1 MDHQYAAMS
10 LGEDDEGFLM
20 YEDVSVDT
28 VDFDDRWCLV
38 GRFLTDRS
46 IDFDAMQHKMA
57 SLWRPVRGLFVKEL
71 EPNLFLFQFYHD
83 MDIDRV
89 VEGSPWTFDRIP
101 LIFERLKQGENPRC
115 ITPVELTY
123 WVQIHGLIAGFRSE
137 TVLKDLGNYIGS
149 YVKMDQN
156 NFAGGWRDYLR
167 IRVRIR
173 VDAPLKKG
181 RKLQMRNGPEC
192 KAMFKYEDLTTFCFV
207 CGLLGHSERF
217 CEKAFDTP
225 PHLLVK
231 PYDLEMKAA
240 PRRRSHTIGAKWLR
254 PEMAGKQIGETSAT
268 PATSRSEVRIIP
280 AQAGAEIMGGNRGV
294 IDGDADILVHNF
306 DLNGGGNK
314 GDIIGKSAMG
324 NNEEADMENQIVL
337 EQKRRRVSMGI
348 NGELPQEN
356 MTMEHDMFDV
366 CGNEHVMGDVNISSM
381 QKNLSGAGSGLE
393 ARQEL

>member
-38 GRFLTDRS
+38 GRFLTDR
-46 IDFDAMQHKMA
+46 I
-57 SLWRPVRGLFVKEL
+57 
-71 EPNLFLFQFYHD
+71 
-83 MDIDRV
+83 
-89 VEGSPWTFDRIP
+89 
-101 LIFERLKQGENPRC
+101 
-115 ITPVELTY
+115 ELTY

-167 IRVRIR
+167 IR
-173 VDAPLKKG
+173 
-181 RKLQMRNGPEC
+181 
-192 KAMFKYEDLTTFCFV
+192 
-207 CGLLGHSERF
+207 
-217 CEKAFDTP
+217 
-225 PHLLVK
+225 
-231 PYDLEMKAA
+231 AA

-356 MTMEHDMFDV
+356 MTMEHDMFDSQ
-366 CGNEHVMGDVNISSM
+366 CVMR
-381 QKNLSGAGSGLE
+381 LFGAAGKEILVKIYGLN
-393 ARQEL
+393 RSFV